1 MSMDNANVLRF
12 QSGIYLQGASSQVVI
27 AGVIRGVVVLPI
39 VSKSLPIN
47 MTCFAHLQKQ
57 YCVFKKNVIKDTM
70 LAVKCTGALLII
82 RAHFQ
87 DLKALGFI

>member
-1 MSMDNANVLRF
+1 MKTLKAEQKTFVAGLWLNGLLDQIMSPY
-12 QSGIYLQGASSQVVI
+12 SYSSQFYV
-27 AGVIRGVVVLPI
+27 
-39 VSKSLPIN
+39 
-47 MTCFAHLQKQ
+47 QKQ